1 MSTGANRLSRYASHY
16 VNALCSA
23 SGLNKIRRAV
33 AALCTASLLSG
44 AATVGQAQ
52 TVLLAWN
59 TTGNSGITPDPYAA
73 TTTGANMEG
82 SALNRGSGLTA
93 TSLNNA
99 YAASGWDGPSDL
111 AGAAAANN
119 YFQFVAAASSGYSF
133 SADEIF
139 MNFRTTGTGPMTIQW
154 QYSFDG
160 FATAGSSIQSP
171 INRTNSGSGTQI
183 DNYSIDLS
191 AITALQETTETV
203 TFRLFGWN
211 ASGSAGTAAFGTS
224 TGNNL
229 SLSGTT
235 QPDGPPPA
243 NNNSV
248 LSIPAT
254 SAFGRVMEGSSQSVT
269 VSNTGDATTFS
280 TDATGGFSSPASGS
294 VTEDGT
300 SGVSV
305 GVGSTLGN
313 RSGVLTVTNTAADSA
328 GPGEGSDQG
337 PITSD
342 LSATVVQNRVIEVGE
357 VAGTDFGGIDL
368 GRQMLGTVSGT
379 HTLTSPGADSENTRL
394 TFRSDA
400 ENIFGGYAAS
410 GLAEVRASNAT
421 SEDVVLNGSTTAQ
434 VAYELD
440 FTQTGSRVNDSQFI
454 LFNTAN
460 AFDGEGLA
468 DEVPLSAQPTPGTN
482 QMRIYLQNATIVDN
496 REIETTQVDLG
507 SVLVGTTTGAETTTL
522 TTSGDDD
529 HRTRVTVQSDSVSS
543 NGVTV
548 ASAATA
554 TLFDSADAETTRSV
568 SGNFATSGSKDID
581 VNLVVTGEGLTGE
594 AVNPVVVNAI
604 AEVYQAA
611 SLTANNTTDVASGG
625 NVQLS
630 NAATNDGGQRA
641 AAQIVSREL
650 TGATAWSVSGLAVD
664 TDINADASAS
674 GTATLDTA
682 GLLAGTHMAIFTLG
696 AQHADQ
702 GITGTS
708 ANDLGTFSW
717 TLSQEVVS
725 TGGGSATVLE
735 GQPYSEF
742 NTVRDGGADT
752 ALSFLGGVA
761 STEREL
767 VIGFADA
774 PAGNFFSDVV
784 TITGLTGDR
793 FVLSVSYDPDL
804 LDGFPVEQLF
814 LGWDDGASFINA
826 VLGNVQENDVTLAI
840 PYVGTWQDYQDE
852 TSRTLGNALG
862 AYGVDGLSNTVWAVL
877 DHNSAF
883 SVIPEP
889 STYAIFIG
897 MLAFALILLR
907 RRARS

>member
-1 MSTGANRLSRYASHY
+1 MNTEKTITKPPGTSPLRRLASCFKSITTPRSGHL
-16 VNALCSA
+16 NPKQLLTALGTA
-23 SGLNKIRRAV
+23 TL
-33 AALCTASLLSG
+33 LCG
-44 AATVGQAQ
+44 AATVGHAQILVFQAPASGGANATSQ
-52 TVLLAWN
+52 DPSSIAANIAVDGLQRIQEGTVGGNVLYKTA
-59 TTGNSGITPDPYAA
+59 TTVWTSEPHWASPGGSNSYQGTRSDTGYVFTVTAA
-73 TTTGANMEG
+73 TGFTFD
-82 SALNRGSGLTA
+82 LT
-93 TSLNNA
+93 
-99 YAASGWDGPSDL
+99 
-111 AGAAAANN
+111 
-119 YFQFVAAASSGYSF
+119 
-133 SADEIF
+133 E
-139 MNFRTTGTGPMTIQW
+139 
-154 QYSFDG
+154 
-160 FATAGSSIQSP
+160 
-171 INRTNSGSGTQI
+171 
-183 DNYSIDLS
+183 
-191 AITALQETTETV
+191 V
-203 TFRLFGWN
+203 TFRHR
-211 ASGSAGTAAFGTS
+211 ATSAGPGTVGIKIGSTEFGGTGTS
-224 TGNNL
+224 VSTSVGTYNSGALGLTGLTSATFIVQGWGSGGTGNGEFQMNNL
-229 SLSGTT
+229 QVFGSVNA
-235 QPDGPPPA
+235 DGPPPA

-254 SAFGRVMEGSSQSVT
+254 SAFGRVMSGSSQT
-269 VSNTGDATTFS
+269 VSVSNVGDATTFS
-280 TDATGGFSSPASGS
+280 ASATGGFSPSATGS
-294 VTEDGT
+294 VTEDG
-300 SGVSV
+300 SSNLSV
-305 GVGSTLGN
+305 GVGSTLGS
-313 RSGVLTVTNTAADSA
+313 RSGTLTVNNTAPDSN
-328 GPGEGSDQG
+328 GPGEGSDQA
-337 PITSD
+337 PITSA
-342 LSATVVQNRVIEVGE
+342 LSATVVQNRVLNPGA
-357 VAGTDFGGIDL
+357 VAGTDEGGIDL
-368 GRQMLGTVSGT
+368 GRQMLGTVTGT
-379 HTLTSPGADSENTRL
+379 HTVTSTGADAENTRL
-394 TFRSDA
+394 TFSETA
-400 ENIFGGYAAS
+400 NNTFGGYAGS
-410 GLAEVRASNAT
+410 GLAEVRATNADGQ
-421 SEDVVLNGSTTAQ
+421 DVVLNGSNSMNI
-434 VAYELD
+434 AYEFD
-440 FTQTGSRVNDSQFI
+440 FTQTGARANDSQYI
-454 LFNTAN
+454 LFNTGN
-460 AFDGEGLA
+460 GISGEGLTG
-468 DEVPLSAQPTPGTN
+468 ESVLSGQPNSG
-482 QMRIYLQNATIVDN
+482 QLRVYIQNATIVDN

-702 GITGTS
+702 GIIGTS

-725 TGGGSATVLE
+725 TGGGSATVLP

-752 ALSFLGGVA
+752 SLNFLGGVA

-793 FVLSVSYDPDL
+793 FVLSVSYDADL

-826 VLGNVQENDVTLAI
+826 VLGNVGENDVNLAS

-852 TSRTLGNALG
+852 TSRTIATALG
-862 AYGVDGLSNTVWAVL
+862 AYGVDGLSTTVWAVL